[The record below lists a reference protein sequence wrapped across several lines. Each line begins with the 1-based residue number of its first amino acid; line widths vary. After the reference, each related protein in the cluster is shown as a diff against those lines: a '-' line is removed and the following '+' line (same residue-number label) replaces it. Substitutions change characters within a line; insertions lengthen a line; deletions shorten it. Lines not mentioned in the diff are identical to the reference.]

1 MRSVILPAFCALA
14 ACQPAPEREVDPQP
28 EASGVTSA
36 ADPAA
41 PSIPAPATIVGE
53 YRVAGLDGE
62 AFESQTGIAVSITD
76 TTISYEPTCL
86 GYSWDYEYDGGV
98 LSLEPT
104 PGTGPEVRDDGT
116 TVTCLVYVDPE
127 YGELGRAVAAAT
139 RVDRTPENGLRF
151 SGGGRSFTLF
161 SQ

>member
-1 MRSVILPAFCALA
+1 MRLVLLPLSLALA
-14 ACQPAPEREVDPQP
+14 ACQSAPEREVDPQP

-86 GYSWDYEYDGGV
+86 GYSWDYEYDGGA
-98 LSLEPT
+98 LSLERT
-104 PGTGPEVRDDGT
+104 PGTGPEVGEDGT
-116 TVTCLVYVDPE
+116 IVTCLVAVDPE
-127 YGELGRAVAAAT
+127 YRELANAVAATT